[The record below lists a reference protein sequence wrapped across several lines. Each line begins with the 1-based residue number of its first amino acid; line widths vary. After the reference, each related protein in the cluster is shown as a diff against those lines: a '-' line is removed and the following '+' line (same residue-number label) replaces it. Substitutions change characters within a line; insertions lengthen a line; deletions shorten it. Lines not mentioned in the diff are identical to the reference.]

1 MCQKGRAWIE
11 LSRENLAHNVRE
23 LQRILPK
30 HTAMMPAIKANA
42 YGHGAALVGKALQD
56 MGISDFC
63 VATVQEGIEL
73 RLAGITGQ
81 ILILGY
87 THPSQFD
94 ELAHYNLVQT
104 VIDYPYA
111 QVLNDYGKALP
122 VHVGIDTGMR
132 RLGER
137 SDAIEKIRAIW
148 SFPHLK
154 ITGVYSHLCVSTG
167 QQRRSAPLPSC
178 KSSGFGPW
186 WMRSI
191 KAAYPALKH
200 ISRAATEF

>member
-1 MCQKGRAWIE
+1 
-11 LSRENLAHNVRE
+11 
-23 LQRILPK
+23 
-30 HTAMMPAIKANA
+30 MMPAIKANA

-87 THPSQFD
+87 THPPNSM
-94 ELAHYNLVQT
+94 NWPIT
-104 VIDYPYA
+104 TSSKRSSTIPMPR
-111 QVLNDYGKALP
+111 VLNDYGKALP

-132 RLGER
+132 RLGNAAMQSKNPRHLELSPFENHR
-137 SDAIEKIRAIW
+137 RL
-148 SFPHLK
+148 FPSVRVRQDNS
-154 ITGVYSHLCVSTG
+154 GGARLC
-167 QQRRSAPLPSC
+167 SC

-186 WMRSI
+186 RMRSI